1 MNFNLLVKYLDGSE
15 KEVTGRASDIVAFE
29 SRFDLSITALEKS
42 LKLTH
47 LFFLAW
53 HSEKRTEATK
63 LDFEKWLETVEGVE
77 AALPKESKG

>member
-1 MNFNLLVKYLDGSE
+1 MNFNLLVKYLDGTE
-15 KEVTGRASDIVAFE
+15 KEVAGRASDVVAFE
-29 SRFDLSITALEKS
+29 SQFDLSIAALDKN
-42 LKLTH
+42 LRLTH

-63 LDFEKWLETVEGVE
+63 LTFEKWLDTVDSVE